1 MPEKS
6 PMKTA
11 ETRKVAEHTSSPA
24 PAKEAPSPPP
34 RTIIAEERGQDGS
47 YTIWWSDGSV
57 ESGQGGG

>member
-1 MPEKS
+1 MPEK
-6 PMKTA
+6 PIANRQKAT
-11 ETRKVAEHTSSPA
+11 EQRA
-24 PAKEAPSPPP
+24 PANPPNVQAIPSPPP